1 MIGRSILSYLPV
13 NMANLLTAFGT
24 IVVLTRLLEPAQ
36 FGIYAVAMITMQF
49 FHMALFTWME
59 AAMVR
64 FQARA
69 EREND
74 VANHLKT
81 LYRLAFI
88 TGIIGFTLVLAALYL
103 SPLDNKLVFV
113 LVFAL
118 ASTCL
123 HIIFSLGM
131 EAHKAAH
138 RIKRYSVV
146 YTTKTFISFTLGIL
160 FIFTTPLQAS
170 APFLGIIC
178 GLIIV
183 GGIDLL
189 FMKRLMHGGQYQ
201 PKKAKT
207 YFIYGAPLCIGLLL
221 SYALNS
227 ADVYLIA
234 AIMGSASAGEYN
246 AGYNLAARSLEVL
259 FVWVS
264 MAVTPV
270 AITAMEQDGSEKTR
284 EILKEYGAILLWI
297 AVPAAVGIALVS
309 KDASFVLGEGVR
321 KGATSV
327 MPWIAFAGLINGYM
341 TYYIHRA
348 FMLSGQ
354 THKFVWA
361 LVLPVILNL
370 GLNLILIPKMGLMGA
385 VWSTIAAYILAIISA
400 TILARQDFP
409 LPLPVRAAAEIFAA
423 SAVMAG
429 AVMLLPLDGF
439 TPSFFTLTIKASVG
453 IIVYLIACWI
463 INAADCRRVIAD
475 IHAKL
480 TNFVKSSPA
489 DEH

>member
-1 MIGRSILSYLPV
+1 MISRSILSYLPV
-13 NMANLLTAFGT
+13 NMANVLTAFGT
-24 IVVLTRLLEPAQ
+24 IAILTRLLEPAQ
-36 FGIYAVAMITMQF
+36 FGTYAVAMITMQF

-81 LYRLAFI
+81 LYRLAFV
-88 TGIIGFTLVLAALYL
+88 TGVIGFTLTVLVLYL
-103 SPLDNKLVFV
+103 SPLDDRLVFV

-118 ASTCL
+118 SATCL

-138 RIKRYSVV
+138 RIKRYSVAYSSKV
-146 YTTKTFISFTLGIL
+146 FISFSLGIL
-160 FIFTTPLQAS
+160 FIFITPLQAS

-178 GLIIV
+178 GLLIV
-183 GGIDLL
+183 GGIDFL
-189 FMKRLMHGGQYQ
+189 FMMRQMRGGQYQ
-201 PKKAKT
+201 SKKAKT
-207 YFIYGAPLCIGLLL
+207 YFVYGAPLCIGLLL

-227 ADVYLIA
+227 ADVYVIA
-234 AIMGSASAGEYN
+234 AIMGSASAGEYSS
-246 AGYNLAARSLEVL
+246 GYNLAARSLEIL

-270 AITAMEQDGSEKTR
+270 AITAMEEHGTEQTR
-284 EILKEYGAILLWI
+284 EILKGYGATLLWL
-297 AVPAAVGIALVS
+297 AVPATVGIALVS
-309 KDASFVLGEGVR
+309 KDAGFILGEGVR
-321 KGATSV
+321 GGAISV
-327 MPWIAFAGLINGYM
+327 MPWIAFAGLISGYM

-354 THKFVWA
+354 THKFAWA

-370 GLNLILIPKMGLMGA
+370 GLNFILIPRLGLMGA
-385 VWSTIAAYILAIISA
+385 VWSTIAAYLLAIILA

-409 LPLPVRAAAEIFAA
+409 LPLPIRAAAEVFAC
-423 SAVMAG
+423 SAAMAG
-429 AVMLLPLDGF
+429 AVIVLPLDGF
-439 TPSFFTLTIKASVG
+439 TPGFFTLMIKASVG
-453 IIVYLIACWI
+453 ITVYLIACWI
-463 INAADCRRVIAD
+463 INASDCRSVIAD
-475 IHAKL
+475 IYEKL
-480 TNFVKSSPA
+480 TKSVKP
-489 DEH
+489 